1 MGAAY
6 SPHNHPVDLQPGTRS
21 IGDFAVR
28 QISPPPLDLHKS
40 LGKREGSR
48 EIESRPL
55 PNDAESREG
64 RAGNC
69 PPGNVLRPGKK
80 GRRWARKV
88 VPPGGIENE
97 PWTGDLW
104 RTNGRGISCFI
115 YGPMHGRR
123 STGNMFIPVRRT
135 ESTPGWLFAIEF
147 CPPGVAFSRRRRR
160 RRGEEGRKD
169 SSISSSKYPSARRGI
184 PCIPGCWTL
193 GVGRSWFRDVSERGV
208 KATCFLCSSTIFQR
222 EKCWRIS
229 DLWGKGFEGTIKWWL
244 QLCCVEVESFKK
256 WNWSFQILFDVI

>member
-1 MGAAY
+1 MPVEKGWKHPGLL
-6 SPHNHPVDLQPGTRS
+6 SGGSGRRVPPPHNHPVDLQPGTRS

-88 VPPGGIENE
+88 VPPRGIENE

-169 SSISSSKYPSARRGI
+169 SSISSSKYPC
-184 PCIPGCWTL
+184 PP
-193 GVGRSWFRDVSERGV
+193 
-208 KATCFLCSSTIFQR
+208 
-222 EKCWRIS
+222 
-229 DLWGKGFEGTIKWWL
+229 
-244 QLCCVEVESFKK
+244 
-256 WNWSFQILFDVI
+256 WNSLYSRLLNFGSR